1 MDNFLKEIYNLEEM
15 IKGEINRMCVTYE
28 LSELDTMH
36 LHAIRNVEKIWQMN
50 YKRLKEKTFD
60 GIPSAQPEQ
69 KWIPFTKRPL
79 TEEER
84 TENPYFDYIL
94 DCKLP
99 DDGQRILMSINIKGH
114 EQVQLDEYYCDN
126 GESYLDG
133 GYEIGT
139 EAVAWMPLPEPYKEE
154 QDGKA

>member
-1 MDNFLKEIYNLEEM
+1 MSDLISRQAAIDAVNKICDRCGEHKKYN
-15 IKGEINRMCVTYE
+15 GVMCGTCN
-28 LSELDTMH
+28 LDGVADIIED
-36 LHAIRNVEKIWQMN
+36 L
-50 YKRLKEKTFD
+50 
-60 GIPSAQPEQ
+60 PPAQPEQ